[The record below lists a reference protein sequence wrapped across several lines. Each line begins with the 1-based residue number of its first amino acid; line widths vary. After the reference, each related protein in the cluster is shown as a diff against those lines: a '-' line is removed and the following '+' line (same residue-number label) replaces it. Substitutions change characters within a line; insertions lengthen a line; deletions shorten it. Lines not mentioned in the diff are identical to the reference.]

1 VSKAIQVCEGGRSGA
16 QCGSELDVGVAL
28 RAEIRL
34 LKSELENTKLDKME
48 LKIQMREK
56 DVEIVRL
63 RREVYGVE
71 VYDVDEGVTRV
82 GEVGKAGEGGRREGE
97 GEPALKRMRRDQEAG
112 ARVAAALQTRLVE
125 VKKEQVEIMI
135 HRP

>member
-1 VSKAIQVCEGGRSGA
+1 MKIEMRGN
-16 QCGSELDVGVAL
+16 EK
-28 RAEIRL
+28 EIA
-34 LKSELENTKLDKME
+34 
-48 LKIQMREK
+48 
-56 DVEIVRL
+56 RL

-71 VYDVDEGVTRV
+71 VHDVDWGVTRLV
-82 GEVGKAGEGGRREGE
+82 EVGAAGV
-97 GEPALKRMRRDQEAG
+97 EPALKRMRRDQEAG